1 MMSVSAMSA
10 VALPRTMPFMAA
22 VSSVAFLRRIPVF
35 LAFVTFLAAM
45 ALDGAFT
52 AFVRALTP
60 VTLVLFLI
68 VVAVMTAVSV
78 RTSVALLVAGA
89 SLAPMHAV
97 PFVRALPCGHPVASP
112 VLVSAVR
119 LVILMGVVT
128 AAVTGLALVL
138 QMSGVLMD
146 GVVLVLGMIGWVVV
160 TAHALHVV
168 GGVVDHVVRGMSA
181 VGLVVVGVAL
191 VSPAMRARR
200 PTDVHARPRTAW
212 SLRALERGIGQQC
225 ARPVELPVRFGGCTD
240 VYPGARGRHLLPD
253 ALDDGLEPGTG

>member
-1 MMSVSAMSA
+1 MSVPAMSA

-22 VSSVAFLRRIPVF
+22 VASVAFLRRIPVF
-35 LAFVTFLAAM
+35 LAFVTFIAAM

-68 VVAVMTAVSV
+68 VVAVMTAVAV

-97 PFVRALPCGHPVASP
+97 PFVRALPCVHPVASA

-119 LVILMGVVT
+119 LVI
-128 AAVTGLALVL
+128 
-138 QMSGVLMD
+138 
-146 GVVLVLGMIGWVVV
+146 GWVVV
-160 TAHALHVV
+160 TALALHVV
-168 GGVVDHVVRGMSA
+168 GGVVDHVVRGMNT
-181 VGLVVVGVAL
+181 VGLVVAGVVVGAAL
-191 VSPAMRARR
+191 VSPAVRARS
-200 PTDVHARPRTAW
+200 PTDEHARPCTAW

-240 VYPGARGRHLLPD
+240 VHPGARGGYLLPD